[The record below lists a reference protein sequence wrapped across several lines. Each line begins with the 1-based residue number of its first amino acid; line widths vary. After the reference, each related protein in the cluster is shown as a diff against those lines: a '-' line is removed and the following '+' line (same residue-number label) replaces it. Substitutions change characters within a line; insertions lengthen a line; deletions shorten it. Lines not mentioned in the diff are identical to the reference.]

1 MAENDSIKR
10 KNKKDR
16 KRIRKKELRHTDLKK
31 KEIKGYKEREEEER
45 NLPGLRRKSREERG

>member
-31 KEIKGYKEREEEER
+31 R
-45 NLPGLRRKSREERG
+45 NKRI